1 MQQLVI
7 TRPATMPLPP
17 VAPGGRPRPKHSK
30 LPWLAGVGGFMLCAL
45 PVVLLAG
52 AGNPPCVTAATPGTV
67 NTPAGGGPPAAGM
80 YAQPLRL
87 EPARWYRVGATMYGG
102 PTDPTSGNYGSI
114 GTPGQSYLPAHPD
127 SFAELSVLDRN
138 HANGGS
144 FTFADANALSN
155 LPYLTGLRVAN
166 NGVQKLLYKRDVGY
180 GQGPGQLIANGQPYR
195 LDVWWQSAGALGVSK
210 NPVDIQLVPPTGAG
224 ATLGQLPSSTQAPGA
239 STIDPGC
246 AAAISAGGIP
256 LPLVPGTQTKILPS
270 GLAAAGQSAPAA
282 VRAMV
287 GAGNRL
293 YGKPYIYGGAHCCSL
308 TTLQPGYDCSSAVSY
323 VLHAGGVLGPN
334 ALVSGDL
341 ANWGL
346 PGPGRY
352 VTVYANAGHAFMY
365 VAGLRFDTSYNGT
378 DTGPNAAH
386 GGPRWRVY
394 PTVPSWAT
402 WSVRHPP
409 GL

>member
-1 MQQLVI
+1 MQQLV
-7 TRPATMPLPP
+7 TTPPANMPLLL
-17 VAPGGRPRPKHSK
+17 VAPGGPLGPKRSK
-30 LPWLAGVGGFMLCAL
+30 VPWLAGLGGFMLCAL

-52 AGNPPCVTAATPGTV
+52 AGNPPCSMPGAV
-67 NTPAGGGPPAAGM
+67 NTPAGGGPVAAGM

-87 EPARWYRVGATMYGG
+87 QPARWYRVGATMYGG
-102 PTDPTSGNYGSI
+102 PSDPTSGNYGSI
-114 GTPGQSYLPAHPD
+114 GIPGQSYLPAHPD

-138 HANGGS
+138 PANGGS

-166 NGVQKLLYKRDVGY
+166 GSRQMVLYKRDVGY

-195 LDVWWQSAGALGVSK
+195 LDVWWQSAAPLGVSK
-210 NPVDIQLVPPTGAG
+210 NPVDIQLAPPTGAG
-224 ATLGQLPSSTQAPGA
+224 ATLGQLPSSAQAPGA
-239 STIDPGC
+239 SSIDPGC
-246 AAAISAGGIP
+246 AAAISASGIP

-270 GLAAAGQSAPAA
+270 GLAAAGQNAPAA
-282 VRAMV
+282 VKAMV
-287 GAGNRL
+287 AAGDRL
-293 YGKPYIYGGAHCCSL
+293 YGRPYIYGGAHCCSL
-308 TTLQPGYDCSSAVSY
+308 DTLQPGYDCSSSVSY
-323 VLHAGGVLGPN
+323 LLHAGGVLGPN
-334 ALVSGDL
+334 ALVSGEL

-365 VAGLRFDTSYNGT
+365 VAGLRFDTSYNST

-402 WSVRHPP
+402 WSVRHPS

>member
-1 MQQLVI
+1 MQQLTI
-7 TRPATMPLPP
+7 TRPATMPLPL
-17 VAPGGRPRPKHSK
+17 VAPGGPPQRKRSQ
-30 LPWLAGVGGFMLCAL
+30 LPWLGALCGFMVVAL

-52 AGNPPCVTAATPGTV
+52 AGNPPCVTTATPGTV
-67 NTPAGGGPPAAGM
+67 NTPAGGGPVAAGM

-87 EPARWYRVGATMYGG
+87 QPARWYRVGATTYGG

-127 SFAELSVLDRN
+127 SFAELSVLDHN
-138 HANGGS
+138 PANGAN

-166 NGVQKLLYKRDVGY
+166 NGVQKILYKRDVGY
-180 GQGPGQLIANGQPYR
+180 GQGPGQLIADGQPYR
-195 LDVWWQSAGALGVSK
+195 LDVWWQSAGLLGVSK
-210 NPVDIQLVPPTGAG
+210 TPVDIELAPATGAG
-224 ATLGQLPSSTQAPGA
+224 ATLGQLPSSTQAPGVG
-239 STIDPGC
+239 IDPGC
-246 AAAISAGGIP
+246 AAAISGSGIP

-282 VRAMV
+282 VKAMV
-287 GAGNRL
+287 AAGNRL

-308 TTLQPGYDCSSAVSY
+308 DTLQPGYDCSSAVSY
-323 VLHAGGVLGPN
+323 VLHAAGVLGTS
-334 ALVSGDL
+334 ALVSGEL
-341 ANWGL
+341 ASWGL

-352 VTVYANAGHAFMY
+352 VTVYADNGHAFMY
-365 VAGLRFDTSYNGT
+365 VAGLRFDTSYHGT
-378 DTGPNAAH
+378 DTGPNAGQA
-386 GGPRWRVY
+386 GPRWRVY